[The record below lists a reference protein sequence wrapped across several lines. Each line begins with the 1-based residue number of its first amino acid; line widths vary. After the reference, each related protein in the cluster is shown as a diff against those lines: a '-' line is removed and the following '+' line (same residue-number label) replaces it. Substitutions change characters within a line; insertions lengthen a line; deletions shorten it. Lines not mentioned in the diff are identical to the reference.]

1 MDVGRDAIFFFLFFS
16 RDRQFSILIG
26 QDILKRLQT
35 DVRGYFSTARVWYK
49 MVGGGNNRWPQEYN
63 VTIKY

>member
-1 MDVGRDAIFFFLFFS
+1 MDVGRDAIFFLFFS

-49 MVGGGNNRWPQEYN
+49 MVGG
-63 VTIKY
+63 